1 MGQEAL
7 CRFSYTCIMHSV
19 PDFQKTHIDPHNQ
32 AAPPLSNVRI
42 YAPPQKGQT
51 CLHDGKFFCVFA
63 KCLLYLLSRITTL
76 YITKMVEL
84 FNGLISSKTRIR
96 ILMRFFFNPGTSS
109 YLRELAK
116 EFDVSTNAVREELA
130 QLTRAGFLKSKKNG
144 RQVNYLAN
152 EQHPLFP
159 ELKSMVAKVMGIDQV
174 IDGIVSRLGEL
185 ERAYLIDDYAEGKD
199 TGIVDLLLVGSIN
212 MTHLADL
219 SGKTEKYIKRKIRS
233 LVVSRR
239 EFDRFEDKLRQRP
252 HVLIWQAHKKP
263 PSGV

>member
-1 MGQEAL
+1 
-7 CRFSYTCIMHSV
+7 
-19 PDFQKTHIDPHNQ
+19 
-32 AAPPLSNVRI
+32 
-42 YAPPQKGQT
+42 
-51 CLHDGKFFCVFA
+51 
-63 KCLLYLLSRITTL
+63 
-76 YITKMVEL
+76 MVEL

-96 ILMRFFFNPGTSS
+96 ILMRFFCNPGTSS

-116 EFDVSTNAVREELA
+116 EFDVSTNAVREELG
-130 QLTRAGFLKSKKNG
+130 QLTRAGFLNTRKNG

-152 EQHPLFP
+152 DQHPLFP

-219 SGKTEKYIKRKIRS
+219 SQKTEKYIKRKIRS
-233 LVVSRR
+233 LVVNHR
-239 EFDRFEDKLRQRP
+239 EFCGFEEKLRQRP
-252 HVLIWQAHKKP
+252 HLIIWEAHKKR
-263 PSGV
+263 PSGRRNEQAGL